1 MEDFKKIEQELKKI
15 KEEVLNCKKCPLYK
29 ERIKDGFYP
38 VIGEGNHQAKIIFCG
53 EAPGLNEAKTG
64 RPFCGAAGKILDE
77 LLESVGIK
85 REDVYISN
93 LIKCRPPKNRN
104 PQKEEIEACVL
115 YLERQIEII
124 KPKAICT
131 LGNYSTVYIMEKYG
145 LKKEIQG
152 ISKIRGKIFEIKNI
166 HQGIKIIPL
175 YHPAVATYNPN
186 MKEIL
191 KKDFKIL
198 EKLK

>member
-1 MEDFKKIEQELKKI
+1 MSKKIEKELKKI
-15 KEEVLNCKKCPLYK
+15 KDEVLNCKKCPLCK

-104 PQKEEIEACVL
+104 PQKEEIEACVP
-115 YLERQIEII
+115 YLERQIKII
-124 KPKAICT
+124 KPKVICT
-131 LGNYSTVYIMEKYG
+131 LGNYSTAYIMEKYG
-145 LKKEIQG
+145 LEKEIQG
-152 ISKIRGKIFEIKNI
+152 ISKIRGKIFNLKNI
-166 HQGIKIIPL
+166 HQSIKIIPF

-198 EKLK
+198 EKLE